1 MRAYCRSVV
10 AALVLLTAP
19 LPALGWAARAH
30 RLVTDLAVDIVPGH
44 CAPLFKEHRRRLLNL
59 CVEPDSVLRQREG
72 HREAIRHYIDLD
84 AYMPYPFDGFPRTY
98 REAVRRFGRHAV
110 EQRGVLPWVI
120 LRMER
125 ELQAAVRRQDEHAT
139 LQKAGYLSHYVADA
153 FQPLH
158 LTENYDG
165 QKSGNDGVHLRF
177 EVGVVDDRIDE
188 YARALHGHLAPAQ
201 RIADLRATLF
211 DDFNRTYPAIAKIM
225 QADRDAR
232 EFLWP
237 YGPLYYRRMDTA
249 LHAIA
254 QRQLSEAATLLAS
267 IWYTA
272 CEDGQPPP

>member
-1 MRAYCRSVV
+1 MPAFCRSVL
-10 AALVLLTAP
+10 AALLLLAAP

-44 CAPLFKEHRRRLLNL
+44 CAPLFKENRRRLLNL
-59 CVEPDSVLRQREG
+59 CVEPDTVLRQREG

-84 AYMPYPFDGFPRTY
+84 AYMPYPFDDFPRTY
-98 REAVRRFGRHAV
+98 REAVRRYGRRAV

-120 LRMER
+120 LRMQR
-125 ELQAAVRRQDEHAT
+125 ELQAAVRRHDTDAT
-139 LQKAGYLSHYVADA
+139 VQKAGYLSHYVADA

-188 YARALHGHLAPAQ
+188 YARDLHGHLAPAK
-201 RIADLRATLF
+201 RITDLRGMLF
-211 DDFNRTYPAIAKIM
+211 DDFKRTYPVIDKILK
-225 QADRDAR
+225 ADRDAKQA
-232 EFLWP
+232 LWP
-237 YGPLYYRRMDTA
+237 YGPLYYHRMNAA

-272 CEDGQPPP
+272 CEDAQPPP